1 MLKIN
6 PVKKI
11 GIVYSFNTN
20 KTSKIGKRI
29 ADAFEGSAEVEMVN
43 VEDITADRFLQFDNL
58 VCGTATW
65 FDGELP
71 NHWDEFVP
79 DLEEMDLK
87 GKTIALF
94 GLGDQKGYPENFL
107 DGVGI
112 LAEIFEARGASMV
125 GFTSTEG
132 YSYESSRAERG
143 DQFCGLAIDYES
155 QGSLNKERVT
165 AWVEK
170 LKLEFK

>member
-1 MLKIN
+1 M
-6 PVKKI
+6 KKI
-11 GIVYSFNTN
+11 GIIYSFNTH
-20 KTSKIGKRI
+20 KTSKIAKRI
-29 ADAFEGSAEVEMVN
+29 ADAFEGTAKTELIN
-43 VEDITADRFLQFDNL
+43 VEEITPEQFTKFDNL
-58 VCGTATW
+58 ICGTATW

-79 DLEEMDLK
+79 ELEDMDLK
-87 GKTIALF
+87 GKLIALF

-107 DGVGI
+107 DGMGI
-112 LAEIFEARGASMV
+112 LGEILEDQDARLV

-143 DQFCGLAIDYES
+143 DEFCGLGIDYES
-155 QGSLNKERVT
+155 QGSKNKERVN

-170 LKLEFK
+170 LKLEFQ